1 MLNYR
6 NEYILSCFKATI
18 AIRQK
23 VSSDEADDADIYKL
37 TSTLISR

>member
-6 NEYILSCFKATI
+6 NEYIQSYSKATI

-23 VSSDEADDADIYKL
+23 VSSDEADDADIYQL
-37 TSTLISR
+37 T